1 MNPDTPLPIRIGI
14 CALLLSA
21 VALAD
26 QYGPQT
32 FAVANGTTSLGD
44 GTTLAGSDGIASV
57 QDGALQLTRAGTSDT
72 SSSFRIP
79 PLSNSSQGWNA
90 TFEFLLAD
98 NPGGSNPA
106 DGFSF
111 NYGAIPRYNPSQS
124 DESASDAHGGGEEG
138 WHPSV
143 AHISFEVDT
152 WDNGGGEDGLNIAI
166 SGEDI
171 AFENQTVLRNGQSIS
186 KWSNILYVG
195 QIAEKD
201 IQVFEKNRSLQD
213 KVRRAIDRSRDIQFQ
228 NEIFSITKVR

>member
-1 MNPDTPLPIRIGI
+1 MQPERPMKSDSAVLIRISL
-14 CALLLSA
+14 CAMMVST

-26 QYGPQT
+26 QYGPQA

-44 GTTLAGSDGIASV
+44 GTTLAGSDGIASI

-79 PLSNSSQGWNA
+79 SLGNSSQGWNA

-98 NPGGSNPA
+98 LPGGSNPA

-111 NYGAIPRYNPSQS
+111 NYGAIPAYDPSQS
-124 DESASDAHGGGEEG
+124 EESASNAHGGGEEG

-152 WDNGGGEDGLNIAI
+152 WDNGNGEDGLNIAI
-166 SGEDI
+166 NGEDI
-171 AFENQTVLRNGQSIS
+171 AFENQTILRNGQSIS
-186 KWSNILYVG
+186 GSMEVSWSPTAGASMKIDLG
-195 QIAEKD
+195 SGLLP
-201 IQVFEKNRSLQD
+201 VFTEVPTLSL
-213 KVRRAIDRSRDIQFQ
+213 IHI
-228 NEIFSITKVR
+228 